1 MKHVRAGDEP
11 DEQLQGEPS
20 IADTLDIEES
30 IMGISPIFVQG
41 PGSCVMGGLDSE
53 VMDDRDS
60 HVRMGLEVEG
70 EDGGADE
77 EDRDNTDTLKKIIH
91 LPDKLFYLPLQWM
104 KSTAHQKYSRFWA
117 SVSSTSL
124 QFLGKIYPLSL
135 FILMQATLFLQIL
148 T

>member
-1 MKHVRAGDEP
+1 MKHVWAGEEP

-60 HVRMGLEVEG
+60 HVRMGLEAEG

-77 EDRDNTDTLKKIIH
+77 EDRDNTDTLENALWINK
-91 LPDKLFYLPLQWM
+91 
-104 KSTAHQKYSRFWA
+104 T
-117 SVSSTSL
+117 L
-124 QFLGKIYPLSL
+124 QF
-135 FILMQATLFLQIL
+135 FTLADEEE
-148 T
+148 